1 MKGGTIFD
9 ILSNDIFAKHILAGF
24 WFPDLPPA
32 EVTKNPALI
41 IANTDE
47 SSGPGEHWCAIFIDT
62 SRSICEYFDPLG
74 QPPENKIDR
83 YSFLPHLN
91 KFAPIVN
98 FNSIPVQSL
107 TAGTCGHHCI
117 YFACWKARN
126 YSFDF
131 IITGLYSSD
140 TAANDATVLKFVKNY
155 PLKNVSTYL

>member
-1 MKGGTIFD
+1 MNGKTLFN
-9 ILSNDIFAKHILAGF
+9 ILSNDIFAKRIFDGF

-47 SSGPGEHWCAIFIDT
+47 SSGPGEHWCAIFIDN
-62 SRSICEYFDPLG
+62 SRGICEYFDPLG
-74 QPPENKIDR
+74 QPPENKIDG

-107 TAGTCGHHCI
+107 TAATCGHHCI

-131 IITGLYSSD
+131 IITGIYSSN
-140 TAANDATVLKFVKNY
+140 TTANDATVLKFVRNSSVQ
-155 PLKNVSTYL
+155 NVSTYF